1 MTCVLWS
8 GSSLGLFLHRANRF
22 LAVARRLHGDMP
34 QLKSVA
40 RYVTMCK
47 TFVLD
52 AEGSVKVGTLTDKI
66 DFNGT
71 CPKCGRP
78 VRINMGRA
86 MSTKRAR
93 CSSCGSNFSVKFT
106 GDDPQQIDRAV
117 DDLKRSLRGLNT
129 KLNIKL

>member
-1 MTCVLWS
+1 M
-8 GSSLGLFLHRANRF
+8 
-22 LAVARRLHGDMP
+22 
-34 QLKSVA
+34 
-40 RYVTMCK
+40 
-47 TFVLD
+47 
-52 AEGSVKVGTLTDKI
+52 EGGVKVGTLTDKLE
-66 DFNGT
+66 FNAT

-106 GDDPQQIDRAV
+106 GDDPRKSDRAI
-117 DDLKRSLRGLNT
+117 DDLKRSLST